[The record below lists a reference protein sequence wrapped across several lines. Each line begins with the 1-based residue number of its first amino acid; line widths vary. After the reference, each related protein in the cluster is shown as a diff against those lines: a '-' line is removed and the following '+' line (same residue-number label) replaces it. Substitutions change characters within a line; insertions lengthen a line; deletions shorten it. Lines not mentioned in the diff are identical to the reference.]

1 MEEQSGP
8 GQTFIKIIETNTGKI
23 AVVKSDAPMIN
34 DGQSAV
40 DFGLRIVYEH
50 DCRNI
55 AINKSA
61 ISGDFFKLSTGVAG
75 EITQKFVNYRI
86 RLAIIGDFS
95 GYTSKPLH
103 DFIYESNNGRHLYF
117 AEDEN
122 EAIDWLN
129 N

>member
-1 MEEQSGP
+1 MEELGLGEIS
-8 GQTFIKIIETNTGKI
+8 IKIIVSNAVKI
-23 AVVKSDAPMIN
+23 AIVNSDAPIIN

-40 DFGLRIVYEH
+40 NFGLSIVYEH

-55 AINKSA
+55 AVNKAAVSEN
-61 ISGDFFKLSTGVAG
+61 FFKLSTGVAG

-95 GYTSKPLH
+95 VYTSKPLH

-117 AEDEN
+117 AEDED
-122 EAIDWLN
+122 EAIDWLSN
-129 N
+129 